1 MRKSAVCVATALLL
15 ASGVK
20 AATAGSAVPT
30 SCENNEMKA
39 YAIANACP
47 NVATGQK
54 AATYQVR
61 KDVDGVRGLEVTARP
76 LADEASSPYLV
87 QVFVNDTDKSTNEA
101 VLLGTF
107 SFYPVRVGQAQKF
120 VLPKPFVS
128 EGSTSK
134 EFTLSVKLV
143 PANAT
148 RTLKDAAVEIMNA
161 RLVN

>member
-1 MRKSAVCVATALLL
+1 
-15 ASGVK
+15 
-20 AATAGSAVPT
+20 
-30 SCENNEMKA
+30 MKT
-39 YAIANACP
+39 YAIANTCP

-61 KDVDGVRGLEVTARP
+61 KDIDGVRGLEVTARP

-87 QVFVNDTDKSTNEA
+87 QVFVNDTDQPADES
-101 VLLGTF
+101 VILGTF
-107 SFYPVRVGQAQKF
+107 SFYPVRVGQAEKF
-120 VLPKPFVS
+120 VLPKPSVN

-148 RTLKDAAVEIMNA
+148 RTLKDAAVEIVGA